1 MELSQLHFHSW
12 GLVANIKPSD
22 TKEVKVVPIEY
33 RFGHLESV
41 LDNPE
46 SDDSSYETENGEELV
61 EVVKSSAVTAKWL
74 KFNTNR
80 VTAPDVRR
88 NDQVLIWRLG
98 NTDRYYWTDMNVSN
112 VKRLETVVYAWSADP
127 KNPVK
132 DDLSNAYFL
141 EISTHNK
148 SITLQTSQSNGE
160 PFGYTLQLNTDEG
173 RYIITDTAEN
183 IVYLDSAETVIGFK
197 NALGTEFKLD
207 KKNIYGYAP
216 DSMKFKAV
224 NTVAFECKDFTLDA
238 TNSIKF
244 TTKDWTVNAT
254 SSIGFT
260 TGAWTAKAETISYK
274 ASDILFE
281 ADKVTSKAPTTVA
294 TGLLKCAGLS
304 VGGGGSGAGGL
315 CVVNNFAEFKKGL
328 QVNGGLKADTIEC
341 ESITAKTGKFDSHG
355 PH

>member
-46 SDDSSYETENGEELV
+46 PDGSSYETENGEEIV

-74 KFNTNR
+74 KFNSNR
-80 VTAPDVRR
+80 ITAPDVRR

-98 NTDRYYWTDMNVSN
+98 NTDRYYWSDMNVSN
-112 VKRLETVVYAWSADP
+112 IKRLETVVYAWSADP
-127 KNPVK
+127 KNPMK

-141 EISTHNK
+141 EMSTHNK
-148 SITLQTSQSNGE
+148 SITLQTSQANGE

-173 RYIITDTAEN
+173 RYVITDTAEN
-183 IVYLDSAETVIGFK
+183 IIYMDSAETVIGFK
-197 NALGTEFKLD
+197 NALGAEFKLD

-216 DSMKFKAV
+216 DGMNFKAA

-244 TTKDWTVNAT
+244 DTKN
-254 SSIGFT
+254 
-260 TGAWTAKAETISYK
+260 WTANAVKISYV

-281 ADKVTSKAPTTVA
+281 AEKVTSKAPTTVA

-304 VGGGGSGAGGL
+304 VGGGGSGEGGL

-341 ESITAKTGKFDSHG
+341 DSIKAKTGLFESHG